1 MAGKE
6 TETLE
11 DFCRNGMQV
20 PGGQPQLSALE
31 SAWLPGD
38 TSALVL
44 VFRNSLEEP
53 ASALLGRNEA
63 FLVVRFGQ
71 WQIPVTQCGGSTR
84 GLAV

>member
-1 MAGKE
+1 MGKE

-11 DFCRNGMQV
+11 DFCRNRMQV
-20 PGGQPQLSALE
+20 LGGQPQLSALE

-44 VFRNSLEEP
+44 VFRNSLEET
-53 ASALLGRNEA
+53 ASPLLGRNEA
-63 FLVVRFGQ
+63 FLTVTFGQ
-71 WQIPVTQCGGSTR
+71 WQIPITQCGGSTK